1 MDDGARRTLNGLKCF
16 TDDMVTA
23 LGQHLN
29 GDVVRDAVAI
39 DQGAQKVVLGLGRCR
54 EADLNLLK
62 ADPDEH
68 IIKFKLFFQIHGN
81 DQALVAIA
89 QVYAAPGGS
98 LFDMVFL
105 GPFIDMTGLNRR
117 G

>member
-39 DQGAQKVVLGLGRCR
+39 DQGAQEVVLGLDAAGKPTSIS
-54 EADLNLLK
+54 LK
-62 ADPDEH
+62 P
-68 IIKFKLFFQIHGN
+68 ILMSI
-81 DQALVAIA
+81 
-89 QVYAAPGGS
+89 S
-98 LFDMVFL
+98 
-105 GPFIDMTGLNRR
+105 
-117 G
+117 